1 MGGLGKPSQKSGIKA
16 VRAQLIGPSSDLRIP
31 THSVGLRQRAR
42 GAGSRPD
49 PQGCAVKRYEEG
61 AAGLTS
67 RHLGCLLF
75 HAPPAECCGPHR
87 SLSGGLLLP
96 SALLS

>member
-61 AAGLTS
+61 GSGSDLKAS
-67 RHLGCLLF
+67 RLPAVSCSPSRMLW
-75 HAPPAECCGPHR
+75 PP
-87 SLSGGLLLP
+87 S
-96 SALLS
+96 